1 MKRSDIIRTIQ
12 VQFKRMRTKDAKA
25 ILDAVIEEMKTSV
38 ADDNRIEIR
47 GFGTFQ
53 PRTRAAKNGYNPTTG
68 EVRKKTTLQGYNDD
82 SVWARGQAWGLY
94 GYTLMY
100 RYTHEFRYLQQAQQI
115 AF

>member
-12 VQFKRMRTKDAKA
+12 VQFKHMRAKDAKA
-25 ILDAVIEEMKTSV
+25 ILDTVIEEMKTSV

-68 EVRKKTTLQGYNDD
+68 ETMVLSAGKTILFKPSRDLTKKMNG
-82 SVWARGQAWGLY
+82 
-94 GYTLMY
+94 
-100 RYTHEFRYLQQAQQI
+100 
-115 AF
+115 